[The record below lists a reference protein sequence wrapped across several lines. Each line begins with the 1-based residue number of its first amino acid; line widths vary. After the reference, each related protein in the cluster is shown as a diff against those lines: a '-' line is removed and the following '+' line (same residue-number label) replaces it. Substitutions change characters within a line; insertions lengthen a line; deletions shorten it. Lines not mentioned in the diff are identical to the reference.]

1 MNPSGSEALDHPQRR
16 RSVETSA
23 PFTTGA
29 VQRLV
34 FRRSVGLLAL
44 FIALDVIV
52 LGPFLWTSGLPL
64 HSDLSYPLTLER
76 HRADLYPLWNSFG
89 SYSNL
94 EDVDRLLVTLPLV
107 HTAEALGLTMATFIK
122 LITLGTLLLSQVA
135 MFFWVRMLLTDGA
148 FTNRRYI
155 RAHAD
160 FAAATAA
167 IFFGFSPWVIRGMSA
182 WYFWLAYAIT
192 PLALLLLTWA
202 LRDHKPVA
210 LIATALAWS
219 VGSGS
224 PQYTLFLGIVLTV
237 WAVFLV
243 GRGIASW
250 RYSAKAFLG
259 LLGVYGLINAFWI
272 WPIVRSWFV
281 QAVTPGYVVSTA
293 DVDILSQNA
302 TPVNVLLGRDEWLPW
317 WDPAVYS
324 GDTNALWN
332 FIAIGFIGFCC
343 LGIFVAR
350 NRVVPFVVAVLVV
363 NFFLSQGSNGPLGD
377 VYTWLMFDAPAAD
390 SWGWLIRAPEKFGA
404 FLWFGFATLLAFSTV
419 WLLTKLHETGRPPLL
434 GAACVLSV
442 ALFMALPKLVSGT
455 WGLMVPVEVPLAYS
469 AVNDWLGER
478 EGQAKALWLGRYET
492 GAASIGHPEH
502 TWATGRWA
510 GGHAFV
516 ASSGAPSYGGYR
528 YTNPF
533 AQYRAFLFENLD
545 SPALWKLLAAQG
557 IGYVVYQNDIKGGG
571 EVARADLANL
581 TRNLEPVF
589 RRGKL
594 RVFRNSRV
602 APRVSAPSQLV
613 VMHGGMRGLRLL
625 ADTSALDP
633 RKATVVFRDQH
644 QALPDLAR
652 FNRLDV
658 SYDVSPRDLQIDRML
673 AARGSIV
680 WPFDLVTNGHPDVGW
695 ARVRTSHQ
703 FDGEWPWHS
712 YMRGFLNEVDRW
724 ELDRGR
730 GIVLTQVEDRRLS
743 VPVKVSRSGLHDVY
757 VRLFRHPHGGSIE
770 VSANGQPVA
779 ALTTNGPQQSFGW
792 ELVGRGQLRAGRN
805 VVEIVSRSG
814 RTAGHTALA
823 AIGVVPSGLRGS
835 PVQDLSVFV
844 GETTTPGAFGNL
856 AKIVIPAG
864 RPPSVEV
871 FAGRPRTGSAGLR
884 LVPGGGGYF
893 GESAPTSFTLQP
905 GVFTPGEYFA
915 LVGRDMRTVVDLR
928 SVRFRP
934 RTSERAVRLTRGTLT
949 ARLRPNVRRQQVWRS
964 RLVPL
969 GRSETE
975 TRFLAV
981 EVSATS
987 VKNFGLQVVFRRN
1000 GRVTRINDVLEPQSG
1015 AFNRLFATFL
1025 AMPERTETVELR
1037 VRAENLTQGSGKWQ
1051 IRRLD
1056 VTGVGEVIPYST
1068 VLVGGSRLAT
1078 AMNRAREN
1086 AVFEP
1091 STDSP
1096 TGPLTIELR
1105 RPSVVRLAESHDA
1118 YWSGETGS
1126 GVQGRQLIA
1135 FGSINAFAVPQGG
1148 TPFEIEYSPQRWTV
1162 QGATLSLGAL
1172 ALLGIGL
1179 FVRTRRWLNS
1189 SDPRSADERTPLGGT
1204 RSDD

>member
-1 MNPSGSEALDHPQRR
+1 MTHLGSEALDHPQRR
-16 RSVETSA
+16 RSIGTSPTPVAVER
-23 PFTTGA
+23 
-29 VQRLV
+29 VRRLL
-34 FRRSVGLLAL
+34 FRRWVGILAL
-44 FIALDVIV
+44 FLALDVLV

-94 EDVDRLLVTLPLV
+94 EDVDRLLVTLPLL
-107 HTAEALGLTMATFIK
+107 HAAEAIGLTMATFIK

-135 MFFWVRMLLTDGA
+135 MFFWVRMLLTDST
-148 FTNRRYI
+148 FTKRRYVP
-155 RAHAD
+155 AHVD
-160 FAAATAA
+160 LAAATAA

-202 LRDHKPVA
+202 LRDHKPLA
-210 LIATALAWS
+210 LIATAFAWS
-219 VGSGS
+219 VASGS
-224 PQYTLFLGIVLTV
+224 PQYTGFLGILLIV
-237 WAVFLV
+237 WTVFLV

-293 DVDILSQNA
+293 DVDMLSQNA

-332 FIAIGFIGFCC
+332 FVAIGFIGFCC

-363 NFFLSQGSNGPLGD
+363 NFFLAQGSNGPLGD
-377 VYTWLMFDAPAAD
+377 VYTWLIFDAPAAD

-404 FLWFGFATLLAFSTV
+404 FVWFGFATLLAFSTV
-419 WLLTKLHETGRPPLL
+419 WLLTKLHETDRPPML

-455 WGLMVPVEVPLAYS
+455 WGQMVPVDVPPAYS

-492 GAASIGHPEH
+492 SAAEIGHPEH
-502 TWATGRWA
+502 TWAPDRWA

-533 AQYRAFLFENLD
+533 AQYRAFLFQNLD

-557 IGYVVYQNDIKGGG
+557 IGYVVYQNDIKGSG
-571 EVARADLANL
+571 EVARTDVANL
-581 TRNLEPVF
+581 SRNLEPVF
-589 RRGKL
+589 RRGQL

-602 APRVSAPSQLV
+602 SPRVSAPSQLV

-625 ADTSALDP
+625 ADTSTLDP

-644 QALPDLAR
+644 QALPDLER

-658 SYDVSPRDLQIDRML
+658 SYDVSPRDVQIDRML
-673 AARGSIV
+673 AAHGSIV
-680 WPFDLVTNGHPDVGW
+680 WPFDLVTNGHPEVGW

-712 YMRGFLNEVDRW
+712 YVRGFLNEVDRW

-730 GIVLTQVEDRRLS
+730 GIVLTQVADRRLS
-743 VPVKVSRSGLHDVY
+743 VPMRVSESGLYDIY
-757 VRLFRHPHGGSIE
+757 VRLYRHPHGGSLE
-770 VSANGQPVA
+770 VTANGQPVA
-779 ALTTNGPQQSFGW
+779 ALATNGPQQGFGW
-792 ELVGRGQLRAGRN
+792 ELVGRGQLQAGRN
-805 VVEIVSRSG
+805 VVQIVSRSG

-823 AIGVVPSGLRGS
+823 AIGVAPSGRRGT
-835 PVQDLSVFV
+835 PVRDLSVFV
-844 GETTTPGAFGNL
+844 GETATRNL

-864 RPPSVEV
+864 RPASVEV
-871 FAGRPRTGSAGLR
+871 FAGRPAPRPGSAGLR

-893 GESAPTSFTLQP
+893 GETAPTSFRLQP

-915 LVGRDMRTVVDLR
+915 LVGRDMRTVAELR
-928 SVRFRP
+928 SLRLRP
-934 RTSERAVRLTRGTLT
+934 RTTERAVRLTSGTLT
-949 ARLRPNVRRQQVWRS
+949 TRLKPNVRREQIWRS
-964 RLVPL
+964 RLIPL
-969 GRSETE
+969 GRLEAE
-975 TRFLAV
+975 TRFLAA
-981 EVSATS
+981 EVAATS
-987 VKNFGLQVVFRRN
+987 VKNFRLQVVFRRN
-1000 GRVTRINDVLEPQSG
+1000 GRVTRIQELLEPQSG

-1025 AMPERTETVELR
+1025 PMPERTETMELR
-1037 VRAENLTQGSGKWQ
+1037 VRAQNLTRGSGNWQ

-1068 VLVGGSRLAT
+1068 VLVGGGRLAN

-1091 STDSP
+1091 STYSAA
-1096 TGPLTIELR
+1096 GPLEIRLK
-1105 RPSVVRLAESHDA
+1105 RPSLVRLAESSDA
-1118 YWSGETGS
+1118 YWSAETAS
-1126 GVQGRQLIA
+1126 GVHGRQLVA
-1135 FGSINAFAVPQGG
+1135 FGSINAFAVPRGG
-1148 TPFEIEYSPQRWTV
+1148 TPVEIVYSPQRWTV

-1189 SDPRSADERTPLGGT
+1189 PEPERAGERTRLGGT